1 MFKKVLEYAGEY
13 RAKTWQ
19 SMMVMLSGV
28 AMSVIP
34 YLFVY
39 QIIAPL
45 LSGGS
50 LTLPAVGL
58 RVIAIALCMVLYALL
73 YVKGLDLSHES
84 AYYTLMNLRIS
95 LQGKLE
101 KQPLGAIQEKGVGSL
116 KKMFIDDIESIELLL
131 AHALPEGVAN
141 IAIPLFV
148 FIAMFFVDWKL
159 ALLSLC
165 SLPLGLVAMMFM
177 YHAGTSKMDAYYGAA
192 RKMNNTIVEYIN
204 GMEVVKVFNRDGKS
218 YQRFETDVK
227 NYRDFTLDWYKVC
240 WPWMALYNSILPCV
254 SLFVLPVGSYLVLRG
269 YSTLPDLVL
278 VLCMSFA
285 VGAPL
290 LRSLSFMSTLPQINY
305 KIESLEAMMNT
316 PPLQQ
321 SEKPFAGAGYD
332 ISFENVR
339 FTYKEEEV
347 LHGISL
353 KVPEGSLTALVGE
366 SGSGKSTLAKLLV
379 HYYDVDSG
387 TVKIGGQDIREM
399 SLEALNDQI
408 SYVSQEQFLFNMSL
422 FENIRLGKLDASD
435 EEVMEAAEK
444 AQCGE
449 FLGRLENGIHTMAGD
464 GGKQLSGGERQRIS
478 LARAILKDAP
488 IIILDEATAFM
499 DPENE
504 EKMNEAIAEVI
515 RGKTVI
521 VIAHRLHSIINADQ
535 ICVLS
540 GGNVSDAGT
549 HEQLLARCPAYQSL
563 WKAAGESAAW
573 KVSAREESTGEGSG
587 VCKFTSKSTIIDA
600 ANASGKRK
608 I

>member
-1 MFKKVLEYAGEY
+1 MFKKVMEYAGEY

-19 SMMVMLSGV
+19 AMVVMLAGV
-28 AMSVIP
+28 AVSVLP
-34 YLFVY
+34 YLFVF

-50 LTLPAVGL
+50 LTVAAGSF
-58 RVIAIALCMVLYALL
+58 RVAAIALCMVLYALL

-84 AYYTLMNLRIS
+84 AYHTLMNLRIS

-141 IAIPLFV
+141 IAVPVFV

-165 SLPLGLVAMMFM
+165 SLPLGFVAMMFM
-177 YHAGTSKMDAYYGAA
+177 YRAGTSKMDAYYGAA

-204 GMEVVKVFNRDGKS
+204 GMEVVKVFNRDGES

-227 NYRDFTLDWYKVC
+227 NYRDFTLDWYKVY

-290 LRSLSFMSTLPQINY
+290 LRSLSFLSTLPQINY
-305 KIESLEAMMNT
+305 KIESLETMMNT

-321 SEKPFAGAGYD
+321 SEEPFAGAGYD

-387 TVKIGGQDIREM
+387 AVRIGGQDIREM

-422 FENIRLGKLDASD
+422 FENIRLGRLDASD

-444 AQCGE
+444 AQCME
-449 FLGRLENGIHTMAGD
+449 FLGRLEKGIHTMAGD
-464 GGKQLSGGERQRIS
+464 GGRQLSGGERQRIS

-521 VIAHRLHSIINADQ
+521 VIAHRLLSIINADQ

-540 GGNVSDAGT
+540 KGRVADAGT
-549 HEQLLARCPAYQSL
+549 HEQLLERCPAYQSL

-573 KVSAREESTGEGSG
+573 KVSAREKGAGEESE
-587 VCKFTSKSTIIDA
+587 VWK
-600 ANASGKRK
+600 
-608 I
+608 